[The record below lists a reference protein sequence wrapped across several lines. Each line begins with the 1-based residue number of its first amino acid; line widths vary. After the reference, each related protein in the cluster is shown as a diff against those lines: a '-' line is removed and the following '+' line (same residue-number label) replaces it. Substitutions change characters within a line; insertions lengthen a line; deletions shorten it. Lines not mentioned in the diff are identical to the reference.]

1 MVSWR
6 RAFIGA
12 LVYVAYSI
20 IWIIVGVVILIG
32 GILVGRITYGPFGI
46 PQVNLFGIIIVI
58 IGCFI
63 IALGAIATLLK
74 VSAE

>member
-1 MVSWR
+1 M
-6 RAFIGA
+6 A
-12 LVYVAYSI
+12 
-20 IWIIVGVVILIG
+20 
-32 GILVGRITYGPFGI
+32 GRITYGPFGI

-74 VSAE
+74 VSAEIIAEEVEKRIKPSSS